1 MQRKVNVVED
11 LDGNKIVI
19 IHDII
24 FKGKRSVEWDD
35 VEAYLKQFV
44 GEEYIIAETEDLIYI
59 GADLPDE
66 YTHSNYTMLLKGT
79 NAKAKANAAQG
90 LPELIEIATK
100 KAHKDNFKEKH
111 NKDAKY
117 GWYKYESSFALPVF
131 DDDGEIERYN
141 VFQVIMVVRHA
152 EDGKMYLY
160 DIMNIKKETS
170 NLFQS

>member
-1 MQRKVNVVED
+1 MQRTVNVVED
-11 LDGNKIVI
+11 LDGNKIVF

-24 FKGKRSVEWDD
+24 FKGKRSVEWSD
-35 VEAYLKQFV
+35 VEVYLKQFV
-44 GEEYIIAETEDLIYI
+44 GEAYAIEETEDLIYI

-66 YTHSNYTMLLKGT
+66 YTHSNYTMLLRGT

-90 LPELIEIATK
+90 LPELMEIATQ
-100 KAHKDNFKEKH
+100 KAHKNNFKEKH
-111 NKDAKY
+111 KKDAKY
-117 GWYKYESSFALPVF
+117 GWYRYESRFALPVF
-131 DDDGEIERYN
+131 DSDGEIERYN
-141 VFQVIMVVRHA
+141 VFQVIIIVRHA